1 MIIMTIIITIIIII
15 IIIITIPPF
24 ILTSLIKD
32 FSFLIEA
39 PWVGVCAPFNSSKAR
54 SFVSCWS
61 RSSYSNRGILGL
73 LGLWDPVGP
82 MGS

>member
-1 MIIMTIIITIIIII
+1 MIIMTIIIIIIIIILIIIIAMIIIIIII

-39 PWVGVCAPFNSSKAR
+39 PWVLKAHLSTLPRPVVSYRAEVVAPF
-54 SFVSCWS
+54 
-61 RSSYSNRGILGL
+61 
-73 LGLWDPVGP
+73 
-82 MGS
+82 